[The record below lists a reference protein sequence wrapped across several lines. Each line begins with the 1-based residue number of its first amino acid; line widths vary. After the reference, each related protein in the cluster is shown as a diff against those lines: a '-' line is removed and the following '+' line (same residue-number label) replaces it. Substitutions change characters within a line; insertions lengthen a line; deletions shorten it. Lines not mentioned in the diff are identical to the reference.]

1 MRAGWGVV
9 AALVL
14 ATPLARGE
22 TVYVAT
28 VNGMINPAVSDH
40 LERAIDEASE
50 AGAELLVIELDTPG
64 GLVSSTEDIVKAIL
78 NAPLPVV
85 VFVSPRGSSATSA
98 GVFITLS
105 GHVAVMAPGT
115 SIGAAH
121 PVPALPSSEPPEEPV
136 EPGKEKDDGGSEP
149 RDIMGEKVE
158 NWAAAFIESIAEMRE
173 RNVEWAADAVRNSV
187 AITQKQA
194 VEMNVVDLVAEDLDD
209 LLERID
215 GRSVKVGTEPV
226 QLETKGARVVRIEMG
241 AVNRFFDVI
250 AHPNITVLLILAGL
264 GGLYVEISNPGL
276 IVPGVLGVTSLLLA
290 GLSLQIIPFNSVGLL
305 LMVAGVALMVAEVF
319 VASFGV
325 LFAAGVACMA
335 LGGYLLFDVPELS
348 GVRVPFLT
356 VILPAV
362 LGFAAF
368 GAIIVFGVSRSFAR
382 PQAAGLEGMVGAI
395 AVADSDLS
403 PRGRVFIRGE
413 LWNAEASESVR
424 AGEQVTIL
432 EVQDLL
438 LRVAP
443 ASDTGEG
450 AS

>member
-1 MRAGWGVV
+1 M
-9 AALVL
+9 
-14 ATPLARGE
+14 
-22 TVYVAT
+22 
-28 VNGMINPAVSDH
+28 
-40 LERAIDEASE
+40 
-50 AGAELLVIELDTPG
+50 
-64 GLVSSTEDIVKAIL
+64 
-78 NAPLPVV
+78 
-85 VFVSPRGSSATSA
+85 
-98 GVFITLS
+98 
-105 GHVAVMAPGT
+105 
-115 SIGAAH
+115 
-121 PVPALPSSEPPEEPV
+121 
-136 EPGKEKDDGGSEP
+136 
-149 RDIMGEKVE
+149 
-158 NWAAAFIESIAEMRE
+158 
-173 RNVEWAADAVRNSV
+173 
-187 AITQKQA
+187 
-194 VEMNVVDLVAEDLDD
+194 
-209 LLERID
+209 
-215 GRSVKVGTEPV
+215 
-226 QLETKGARVVRIEMG
+226 
-241 AVNRFFDVI
+241 NRFFDVI
-250 AHPNITVLLILAGL
+250 AHPNITMLLILAGL

-290 GLSLQIIPFNSVGLL
+290 GLSLQVIPFNSVGLL
-305 LMVAGVALMVAEVF
+305 LMVAGVALMVTEVF

-335 LGGYLLFDVPELS
+335 LGGYLLFDAPELS